1 MPAHRTLAH
10 DTDPVAE
17 RRQFEIWSR
26 MSAAEKFEAFAQL
39 MAMADAFAE
48 AGIRRLHPDADDREV
63 FLRRA
68 ARTLDRE
75 TMRKV
80 YGWDPEAHRG

>member
-1 MPAHRTLAH
+1 MSAPRTQAH
-10 DTDPVAE
+10 DTDPIAE
-17 RRQFEIWSR
+17 QRQFEIWSR
-26 MSAAEKFEAFAQL
+26 MSATEKFAAFAQL

-68 ARTLDRE
+68 ARTLDRA
-75 TMRKV
+75 TMIAA
-80 YGWDPEAHRG
+80 YGWDPAAHR